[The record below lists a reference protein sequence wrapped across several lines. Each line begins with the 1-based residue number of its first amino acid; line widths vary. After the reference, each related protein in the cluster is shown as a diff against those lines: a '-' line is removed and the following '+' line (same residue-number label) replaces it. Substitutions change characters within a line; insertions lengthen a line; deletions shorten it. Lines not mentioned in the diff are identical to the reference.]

1 MAEEENKQ
9 EQPQTVETMNTTE
22 PQAME
27 ETETTQETKTSGWRY
42 AGIWL
47 AICLGT
53 ALSLVVL
60 GKFKPLLTPL
70 MPLALTMGGISC
82 IGMSSIS
89 VWGLIFTIPMGFIC
103 SHWLKGGVWWRL
115 LPAIMFL
122 QGILASL
129 NLAFMGDGTDA
140 SVFKSGAKEMSEA
153 EISRLAE
160 VASARWAEGG
170 LAAGICLCLLII
182 HICICGPKKTWN
194 AVRDQWNSMRV
205 WLKAMRDASKA
216 EEEAKKAESSKPK
229 A

>member
-1 MAEEENKQ
+1 MAAEENKQ
-9 EQPQTVETMNTTE
+9 EQPQMTATPEVAKAAEKTE
-22 PQAME
+22 
-27 ETETTQETKTSGWRY
+27 ETKTSGWRY

-53 ALSLVVL
+53 ALALVVL

-89 VWGLIFTIPMGFIC
+89 VWGLIFTIPMGFLC

-140 SVFKSGAKEMSEA
+140 SVFKSGTKEMSEA
-153 EISRLAE
+153 ELSRLAE

-194 AVRDQWNSMRV
+194 AVRAQWNSMRA

>member
-9 EQPQTVETMNTTE
+9 EQPQMTEAVETTKTAE
-22 PQAME
+22 K
-27 ETETTQETKTSGWRY
+27 TDETKTSGWRY

-53 ALSLVVL
+53 ALALVVL
-60 GKFKPLLTPL
+60 GQFKPLLTPL

-89 VWGLIFTIPMGFIC
+89 VWGLIFTIPMGFLC

-129 NLAFMGDGTDA
+129 NLAFMDDGTDA

-194 AVRDQWNSMRV
+194 AVRDQWNSMRA
-205 WLKAMRDASKA
+205 WLKKMRDASKA